1 MEVVS
6 ELLGHSKMATTQQII
21 TFIQTWDLNLEKEIV
36 AENLY
41 MDESREKRMTL
52 VQTIFEKAGKIKE
65 VDKFEPWNQLRA
77 TFKIRTFQ
85 LINILILKSYI
96 SMIKSTKLVLLIVL
110 ISFNISAQMS
120 KIKSTIDQIEAES
133 HLRFLTADE
142 LRGRNTGTIELKI
155 AGRYLAEQF
164 RKYGLDPLG
173 DKEGDYNQKVE
184 IVESNP
190 PSVATAS
197 LHDMVFDIQSDLGYI
212 DGKNGIIEGPIM
224 YLEDLS
230 ALETTDLKG
239 KVVVTV
245 LGDPRAALTNIDQ
258 VKNIQNLGAIGL
270 IEIYGSG
277 QKFPWPAVS
286 GYLNSQKMNLG
297 IIDSIEGLPR
307 VWVHDTTDVFIQKL
321 KKNETQSNA
330 SIKIDGLLKR
340 PLDSYNIVGKIEGT
354 DPILKEEHV
363 IMCAH
368 YDHIGVQSGKGL
380 DSIYNG
386 TRDNGIGTTG
396 LLNAA
401 KYFGLYPA
409 KRSIII
415 IALTGEEKG
424 LLGSQFYTDNPKIPL
439 EKSVFALNID
449 NSGYTDTENITLL
462 DTARTNIDKLVYQAA
477 KEAGLGVM
485 GDRIPS
491 QGYYERSDQVSFA
504 KKGVPAI
511 NFKMSMS
518 AFDERISTYY
528 HQANDE
534 FDSIDREYVYK
545 YWISY
550 IRSAELI
557 SNWDQKPYWMAGDKF
572 EEAGNKLYHKEH

>member
-1 MEVVS
+1 MKKS
-6 ELLGHSKMATTQQII
+6 
-21 TFIQTWDLNLEKEIV
+21 
-36 AENLY
+36 
-41 MDESREKRMTL
+41 
-52 VQTIFEKAGKIKE
+52 
-65 VDKFEPWNQLRA
+65 
-77 TFKIRTFQ
+77 FKI
-85 LINILILKSYI
+85 LLLLVSI
-96 SMIKSTKLVLLIVL
+96 SV
-110 ISFNISAQMS
+110 NISAQMS
-120 KIKSTIDQIEAES
+120 RIKSTIDQIEAES

-142 LRGRNTGTIELKI
+142 LRGRNTGTIELNI
-155 AGRYLAEQF
+155 AARYLAEQF

-173 DKEGDYNQKVE
+173 DEEGDYKQKVE
-184 IVESNP
+184 MIESNP
-190 PSVATAS
+190 PSIATAS
-197 LHDMVFDIQSDLGYI
+197 LHDMVFDIKSDLVYI
-212 DGKNGIIEGPIM
+212 NGKNGKIEGPM
-224 YLEDLS
+224 FYVEDLY
-230 ALETTDLKG
+230 ALKTSDVNG
-239 KVVVTV
+239 KIVVTV
-245 LGDPRAALTNIDQ
+245 LGDPREALMNIDQ
-258 VKNIQNLGAIGL
+258 VKHMQEMGAIGV
-270 IEIYGSG
+270 IEIFGSN
-277 QKFPWPAVS
+277 QNMAWSRIARF
-286 GYLNSQKMNLG
+286 LNSQTMKLDN
-297 IIDSIEGLPR
+297 IDSVQALPR
-307 VWVHDTTDVFIQKL
+307 VWVNDPSEILMQKL
-321 KKNETQSNA
+321 KKNETKSNA
-330 SIKIDGLLKR
+330 SIQIDGLMKK

-354 DPILKEEHV
+354 DPVLKDEHV

-396 LLNAA
+396 LINAA

-424 LLGSQFYTDNPKIPL
+424 LLGSMYYTNNPKVPL

-528 HQANDE
+528 HQPNDE
-534 FDSIDREYVYK
+534 FDSIDHQYVYK

-572 EEAGNKLYHKEH
+572 EEAGNKLYSKKQ

>member
-1 MEVVS
+1 
-6 ELLGHSKMATTQQII
+6 
-21 TFIQTWDLNLEKEIV
+21 
-36 AENLY
+36 
-41 MDESREKRMTL
+41 
-52 VQTIFEKAGKIKE
+52 
-65 VDKFEPWNQLRA
+65 
-77 TFKIRTFQ
+77 
-85 LINILILKSYI
+85 
-96 SMIKSTKLVLLIVL
+96 MIKSSKLCLLLVFIGL
-110 ISFNISAQMS
+110 ISFSSSAQMS
-120 KIKSTIDQIEAES
+120 KIKSTIDQIDAES

-142 LRGRNTGTIELKI
+142 LRGRNTGTIELDI
-155 AGRYLAEQF
+155 AGRYIAEQF

-173 DKEGDYNQKVE
+173 DTEGDYTQKVE
-184 IVESNP
+184 MAESNP
-190 PSVATAS
+190 PTVATAS
-197 LHDMVFDIQSDLGYI
+197 LHDMVFDIQSDLGFV
-212 DGKNGIIEGPIM
+212 DGKNGEIEGPMMFIV
-224 YLEDLS
+224 DL
-230 ALETTDLKG
+230 AELETVDLKG

-245 LGDPRAALTNIDQ
+245 MSDPRAALMNIDQ
-258 VKNIQNLGAIGL
+258 VKDVQNRGAIGL
-270 IEIYGSG
+270 IEIFGPG
-277 QKFPWPAVS
+277 QKMPWSAVAR
-286 GYLNSQKMNLG
+286 YLNRQKVNLG
-297 IIDSIEGLPR
+297 KIDTTEGLPR
-307 VWVHDTTDVFIQKL
+307 VWVNDTTAVLIQKL
-321 KKNETQSNA
+321 KKNEKQSNA

-396 LLNAA
+396 LINAA

-424 LLGSQFYTDNPKIPL
+424 LLGSQYYTDNPKVPL
-439 EKSVFALNID
+439 EKTVFALNID

-485 GDRIPS
+485 GDRIPD

-504 KKGVPAI
+504 KNGVPAI
-511 NFKMSMS
+511 NFKMSMA

-557 SNWDQKPYWMAGDKF
+557 SNWDQKPYWIAGDKF
-572 EEAGNKLYHKEH
+572 EEAGNKLYNKKP

>member
-1 MEVVS
+1 
-6 ELLGHSKMATTQQII
+6 
-21 TFIQTWDLNLEKEIV
+21 
-36 AENLY
+36 
-41 MDESREKRMTL
+41 
-52 VQTIFEKAGKIKE
+52 
-65 VDKFEPWNQLRA
+65 
-77 TFKIRTFQ
+77 
-85 LINILILKSYI
+85 
-96 SMIKSTKLVLLIVL
+96 MIKSSKFLLLLVFTSL

-120 KIKSTIDQIEAES
+120 KIKSTIDQIDAES

-142 LRGRNTGTIELKI
+142 LRGRNTGTVELNI

-164 RKYGLDPLG
+164 RKYGLEPLG
-173 DKEGDYNQKVE
+173 DEEGDYSQKVE

-197 LHDMVFDIQSDLGYI
+197 LDDKVFDIKSDLAYI
-212 DGKNGIIEGPIM
+212 DGENGIIEGPMM
-224 YLEDLS
+224 YIEDLTE
-230 ALETTDLKG
+230 LETADLKG
-239 KVVVTV
+239 KIAVTV
-245 LGDPRAALTNIDQ
+245 LGERRAALMNVDL
-258 VKNIQNLGAIGL
+258 VKNIQKMGAIGL
-270 IEIYGSG
+270 IEIYGPS
-277 QKFPWPAVS
+277 QKYPWPAVA
-286 GYLNSQKMNLG
+286 GFLNGQKMNLG
-297 IIDSIEGLPR
+297 IIDSIKGLPR
-307 VWVHDTTDVFIQKL
+307 VWVNDTTDVLIQKL
-321 KKNETQSNA
+321 KRNEIQSNA
-330 SIKIDGLLKR
+330 SINIDGLLKK
-340 PLDSYNIVGKIEGT
+340 PVDAYNIVGKIEGT

-396 LLNAA
+396 LINAA
-401 KYFGLYPA
+401 KYFGLNPA

-424 LLGSQFYTDNPKIPL
+424 LLGSTYYTNHPKVPL

-511 NFKMSMS
+511 NYKMSMA

-528 HQANDE
+528 HQPNDE

-550 IRSAELI
+550 IRTAELI

-572 EEAGNKLYHKEH
+572 EEAGDKLYSKKQ

>member
-1 MEVVS
+1 MTQS
-6 ELLGHSKMATTQQII
+6 SKLFFQFV
-21 TFIQTWDLNLEKEIV
+21 FI
-36 AENLY
+36 
-41 MDESREKRMTL
+41 S
-52 VQTIFEKAGKIKE
+52 
-65 VDKFEPWNQLRA
+65 
-77 TFKIRTFQ
+77 
-85 LINILILKSYI
+85 
-96 SMIKSTKLVLLIVL
+96 L

-142 LRGRNTGTIELKI
+142 LRGRNTGTVELNI
-155 AGRYLAEQF
+155 AGRYIAEQF
-164 RKYGLDPLG
+164 RKYKLHPLG
-173 DKEGDYNQKVE
+173 DDEGDYKQKVE
-184 IVESNP
+184 IIESNP
-190 PSVATAS
+190 PSIASAS
-197 LHDMVFDIQSDLGYI
+197 LYDMVFDIKSDLAYI
-212 DGKNGIIEGPIM
+212 DGVNGEIEGPIK
-224 YLEDLS
+224 YVEDLS
-230 ALETTDLKG
+230 AIDTADLKG
-239 KVVVTV
+239 KIVVTV
-245 LGDPRAALTNIDQ
+245 LGDPRAAFMNRDQ
-258 VKNIQNLGAIGL
+258 VQNMQKMGAIGL
-270 IEIYGSG
+270 IEIFGSG
-277 QKFPWPAVS
+277 QKMPWSVITRFLNREKM
-286 GYLNSQKMNLG
+286 YLGKT
-297 IIDSIEGLPR
+297 DSVQALPR
-307 VWVHDTTDVFIQKL
+307 VWVNDTTNVLIEKL
-321 KKNETQSNA
+321 KINESQKNARIEIN
-330 SIKIDGLLKR
+330 GLKKR
-340 PLDSYNIVGKIEGT
+340 ALDSYNIVGKIEGT
-354 DPILKEEHV
+354 DPLLKNEHV

-401 KYFGLYPA
+401 KYFSLYPA
-409 KRSIII
+409 KRSIVI
-415 IALTGEEKG
+415 IALTAEEKG
-424 LLGSQFYTDNPKIPL
+424 LLGSTYYTNNPKVPL

-511 NFKMSMS
+511 NYKMSMA

-528 HQANDE
+528 HQPNDE

-550 IRSAELI
+550 IRTAELI

-572 EEAGNKLYHKEH
+572 EEAGDKLYSKKQ

>member
-1 MEVVS
+1 
-6 ELLGHSKMATTQQII
+6 
-21 TFIQTWDLNLEKEIV
+21 
-36 AENLY
+36 
-41 MDESREKRMTL
+41 
-52 VQTIFEKAGKIKE
+52 
-65 VDKFEPWNQLRA
+65 
-77 TFKIRTFQ
+77 
-85 LINILILKSYI
+85 
-96 SMIKSTKLVLLIVL
+96 MIKSSKFLLLLVFTSL
-110 ISFNISAQMS
+110 ISFSSSAQMS
-120 KIKSTIDQIEAES
+120 QIKSTIDQIDAES

-142 LRGRNTGTIELKI
+142 LRGRNTGTIELNI

-164 RKYGLDPLG
+164 RKYGLEPLG
-173 DKEGDYNQKVE
+173 DEEGDYSQKVE

-197 LHDMVFDIQSDLGYI
+197 LDDKVFDIKSDLAYI
-212 DGKNGIIEGPIM
+212 DGENGIIEGPMM
-224 YLEDLS
+224 YIEDLTE
-230 ALETTDLKG
+230 LETADLKG

-245 LGDPRAALTNIDQ
+245 LGEPRAALMNIDR
-258 VKNIQNLGAIGL
+258 VKSMQKRGAIGL
-270 IEIYGSG
+270 IEIFGPD
-277 QKFPWPAVS
+277 QKFPWSAVAR
-286 GYLNSQKMNLG
+286 YLNSQKMNLG
-297 IIDSIEGLPR
+297 VIDSIEGLPH
-307 VWVHDTTDVFIQKL
+307 VWVNDTTNVLIQKL
-321 KKNETQSNA
+321 NKNELQSNA

-340 PLDSYNIVGKIEGT
+340 PVDAYNIVGKIEGT

-396 LLNAA
+396 LINAA
-401 KYFGLYPA
+401 KYFGLYPT

-415 IALTGEEKG
+415 VALTGEEKG
-424 LLGSQFYTDNPKIPL
+424 LLGSTYYTNHPKVPL

-511 NFKMSMS
+511 NYKMSMA

-557 SNWDQKPYWMAGDKF
+557 SNWDQKPYWMPGDKF
-572 EEAGNKLYHKEH
+572 EEAGKKLYSKKH

>member
-1 MEVVS
+1 MKKS
-6 ELLGHSKMATTQQII
+6 
-21 TFIQTWDLNLEKEIV
+21 
-36 AENLY
+36 
-41 MDESREKRMTL
+41 
-52 VQTIFEKAGKIKE
+52 
-65 VDKFEPWNQLRA
+65 
-77 TFKIRTFQ
+77 FKI
-85 LINILILKSYI
+85 LLLLVSI
-96 SMIKSTKLVLLIVL
+96 SV
-110 ISFNISAQMS
+110 NISAQMS
-120 KIKSTIDQIEAES
+120 RIKSTIDQIEAES

-142 LRGRNTGTIELKI
+142 LRGRNTGTIELNI
-155 AGRYLAEQF
+155 AARYLAEQF

-173 DKEGDYNQKVE
+173 DEEGDYKQKVE
-184 IVESNP
+184 MIESNP
-190 PSVATAS
+190 PSIATAS
-197 LHDMVFDIQSDLGYI
+197 LHDMVFDIKSDLVYI
-212 DGKNGIIEGPIM
+212 NGKNGKIEGPM
-224 YLEDLS
+224 LYVEDLY
-230 ALETTDLKG
+230 ALKTSDVKG
-239 KVVVTV
+239 KIVVTV
-245 LGDPRAALTNIDQ
+245 LGDPREALMNIDQ
-258 VKNIQNLGAIGL
+258 VKHMQEMGAIGV
-270 IEIYGSG
+270 IEIFGSN
-277 QKFPWPAVS
+277 QNMAWSRIARF
-286 GYLNSQKMNLG
+286 LNSQTMKLDN
-297 IIDSIEGLPR
+297 IDSVQALPR
-307 VWVHDTTDVFIQKL
+307 VWVNDPSEILMQKL

-330 SIKIDGLLKR
+330 SIQIDGLMKK

-354 DPILKEEHV
+354 DPVLKDEHV

-396 LLNAA
+396 LINAA

-424 LLGSQFYTDNPKIPL
+424 LLGSMYYTNNPKVPL

-528 HQANDE
+528 HQPNDE
-534 FDSIDREYVYK
+534 FDSIDHQYVYK

-572 EEAGNKLYHKEH
+572 EEAGNKLYNKKH

>member
-1 MEVVS
+1 
-6 ELLGHSKMATTQQII
+6 
-21 TFIQTWDLNLEKEIV
+21 
-36 AENLY
+36 
-41 MDESREKRMTL
+41 
-52 VQTIFEKAGKIKE
+52 
-65 VDKFEPWNQLRA
+65 
-77 TFKIRTFQ
+77 
-85 LINILILKSYI
+85 
-96 SMIKSTKLVLLIVL
+96 
-110 ISFNISAQMS
+110 MS
-120 KIKSTIDQIEAES
+120 KIKSTIDPIEAES

-164 RKYGLDPLG
+164 RKHGLDPLG
-173 DKEGDYNQKVE
+173 DEEGDYKQKVAL
-184 IVESNP
+184 IQTNP
-190 PSVATAS
+190 PTAATAS
-197 LHDMVFDIQSDLGYI
+197 LHDMVFDIKSDLGYI
-212 DGKNGIIEGPIM
+212 DGENGKMEGPIVYM
-224 YLEDLS
+224 EDLS
-230 ALETTDLKG
+230 QLETADLKD

-245 LGDPRAALTNIDQ
+245 LGDPRAALRNIDL
-258 VKNIQNLGAIGL
+258 VKNIQKMGAIGL

-277 QKFPWPAVS
+277 QQYPWTAVA
-286 GYLNSQKMNLG
+286 GFLNGQKMNLG
-297 IIDSIEGLPR
+297 KIDSLQALPR
-307 VWVHDTTDVFIQKL
+307 VWVHDASDGLIQKL
-321 KKNETQSNA
+321 NENKGQSIA
-330 SIKIDGLLKR
+330 SITIDGFFRK
-340 PLDSYNIVGKIEGT
+340 PVDSYNIVGKIEGT
-354 DPILKEEHV
+354 DPILKEEHL

-368 YDHIGVQSGKGL
+368 YDHIGVQSGTGL

-386 TRDNGIGTTG
+386 TRDNGVGTTG

-401 KYFGLYPA
+401 KYFSLYPA
-409 KRSIII
+409 KRSIVI
-415 IALTGEEKG
+415 IALTAEEKG
-424 LLGSQFYTDNPKIPL
+424 LLGSTYYTNNPKVPL

-511 NFKMSMS
+511 NYKMSMA

-557 SNWDQKPYWMAGDKF
+557 SNWDQKPYWMPGDKF
-572 EEAGNKLYHKEH
+572 EEAGNKLYSKKQ

>member
-1 MEVVS
+1 
-6 ELLGHSKMATTQQII
+6 
-21 TFIQTWDLNLEKEIV
+21 
-36 AENLY
+36 
-41 MDESREKRMTL
+41 
-52 VQTIFEKAGKIKE
+52 
-65 VDKFEPWNQLRA
+65 
-77 TFKIRTFQ
+77 
-85 LINILILKSYI
+85 
-96 SMIKSTKLVLLIVL
+96 MIKSSKLCLLPLFIGL
-110 ISFNISAQMS
+110 ISFSSSAQMS
-120 KIKSTIDQIEAES
+120 RIKSTIDQIDAES

-142 LRGRNTGTIELKI
+142 LRGRNTGTIELNI

-173 DKEGDYNQKVE
+173 DKEGDYTQKVE

-190 PSVATAS
+190 PTTATVS
-197 LHDMVFDIQSDLGYI
+197 LHDKVFNIKSDLAYI
-212 DGKNGIIEGPIM
+212 DGENGIIEGPIM
-224 YLEDLS
+224 FMKDFSELES
-230 ALETTDLKG
+230 VNLKG
-239 KVVVTV
+239 KIVVTV
-245 LGDPRAALTNIDQ
+245 LGEPRAALMNVDL
-258 VKNIQNLGAIGL
+258 VKRFQKMGAIGL
-270 IEIYGSG
+270 IEIFGPD
-277 QKFPWPAVS
+277 QKYPWPVIA
-286 GYLNSQKMNLG
+286 GFLNGQKMNLG
-297 IIDSIEGLPR
+297 IIGSLQGLPR
-307 VWVHDTTDVFIQKL
+307 VWVNDTTDVFIQKL
-321 KKNETQSNA
+321 KRNETQSKA
-330 SIKIDGLLKR
+330 RIAIDGLLKR
-340 PLDSYNIVGKIEGT
+340 PVDAYNIVGKIEGT
-354 DPILKEEHV
+354 DPVLKEEHV

-396 LLNAA
+396 LINAA

-415 IALTGEEKG
+415 VALTGEEKG
-424 LLGSQFYTDNPKIPL
+424 LLGSQYYTDNPKVPL

-491 QGYYERSDQVSFA
+491 QNYYERSDQVSFA

-511 NFKMSMS
+511 NYKMSMA

-534 FDSIDREYVYK
+534 FDSIDLEYVYK

-557 SNWDQKPYWMAGDKF
+557 SNWDQKPYWMPGDKF
-572 EEAGNKLYHKEH
+572 EEAGNKLYSKKH